1 MKRLFIPLGL
11 LAAVALPATAAAA
24 PTSADKREGKKECR
38 QLQRVVETRANFVQ
52 IVKLE
57 AKANRRNAFGRCV
70 KVRAAD
76 ATAERRT
83 AFKQAKEACAALRPA
98 RGAAKPAAPGS
109 QGNKPADPGSQGS
122 KPADPGAYGRCV
134 SAAARSKAAA
144 LDAEQ
149 REDVLNPAR
158 TCRGKQEADL
168 DAFKLEFP
176 GKNGF
181 GKCVSKEART
191 RMDDDDPPTAT
202 S

>member
-11 LAAVALPATAAAA
+11 IAAVALPATAVAA
-24 PTSADKREGKKECR
+24 PTAADKREGKQECR

-70 KVRAAD
+70 KVRTAD
-76 ATAERRT
+76 ASAERHT
-83 AFKQAKEACAALRPA
+83 AFKAAKEACASLRPVHSTGG
-98 RGAAKPAAPGS
+98 R
-109 QGNKPADPGSQGS
+109 
-122 KPADPGAYGRCV
+122 PADPGAQGNGKPANPGAYGQCV
-134 SAAARSKAAA
+134 SAAARAMAAA
-144 LDAEQ
+144 ADAEQ

-168 DAFKLEFP
+168 DAFKAEFP

-181 GKCVSKEART
+181 GKCVSAEAKKN
-191 RMDDDDPPTAT
+191 DQEEAGAA